1 MTKSNSWVPLGRA
14 PRNTI
19 VYVRGRWGVTEGSKG
34 KATRIIDFWWEGREQ
49 LTSDT
54 LVKVAS
60 K

>member
-1 MTKSNSWVPLGRA
+1 MPLDRA

-19 VYVRGRWGVTEGSKG
+19 VYVGGRWGVTEGSKG